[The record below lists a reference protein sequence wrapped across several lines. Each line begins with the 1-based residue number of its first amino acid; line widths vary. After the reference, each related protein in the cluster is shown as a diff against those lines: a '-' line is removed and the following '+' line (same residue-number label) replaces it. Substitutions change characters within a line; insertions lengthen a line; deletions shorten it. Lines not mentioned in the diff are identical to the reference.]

1 MCLLPPLTAPGT
13 WNDEMAAKEYPLE
26 NVRNIGII
34 AHIDAGKTT
43 TSERILYYTGK
54 TYKIGEVHEGA
65 ATMDYMAQEQ
75 ERGITITAAATVCF
89 WKDIQINLIDTPGHI
104 DFTAEVQRS
113 LRVLDGGVVVFDG
126 VAGVE
131 PQSETVWRQADK
143 YEVPRICFVNKLDRM
158 GASLIRCIDMIVE
171 RLAAKPLQMQLNDG
185 LEGEFKGIVDLLHMR
200 YFTFTGDK
208 GEDIHEGDVPE
219 YLLDDAN
226 RLREKMI
233 ETVAETDD
241 ALLEKYLAGEV
252 PTIEELAPA
261 IRRGTIERKFFPV
274 FCGSALKN
282 KGVQLVLDAVHDYLP
297 SPLDI
302 VAQPAIDTNTDQ
314 PVLRSADVKQP
325 FAALVFKVI
334 SDPTG
339 MGKLAFFRV
348 YSGAINQGDIVLNS
362 TKNKQERM
370 SRMYQMHANKR
381 EAIATVSAGNIG
393 VAQGLKDSIT
403 GDTLCDPDHP
413 VLLETISFPDPVVK
427 LAIEPKTAT
436 DQDKMGKALKALSD
450 EDPTLHVATDVE
462 TGQTTL
468 AGMGELHLDVIVDRM
483 KREYA
488 VEVRVGKPMVAYRE
502 SITRPAR
509 ARHVYKRQ
517 TGGKGQFGDVGL
529 EIEPNEKGKGFEF
542 LNEIVGGTIPREY
555 IPAVEKGIREA
566 LEGGVI
572 AGYPMVDIKVH
583 LVDGSFHEVDS
594 SEMAFKIAGS
604 MAVKDAVAKAG
615 GVLLEPM
622 MRVEVTVPEDYTG
635 TVVGNL
641 NSRRGMIN
649 SIDQRGNAQAVNSFV
664 PLSEMFGYAT
674 DLRGMTQ
681 GRGNFVMEFDH
692 YAELPKNLAA
702 ELVKGEDGKK

>member
-1 MCLLPPLTAPGT
+1 MV
-13 WNDEMAAKEYPLE
+13 KEYPLE
-26 NVRNIGII
+26 KIRNIGII

-143 YEVPRICFVNKLDRM
+143 YGVPRICFVNKLDRT
-158 GASLIRCIDMIVE
+158 GASMDRCVEMIVD
-171 RLAAKPLQMQLNDG
+171 RLAAKPLVMQLNDG
-185 LEGEFKGIVDLLHMR
+185 LESDFKGIVDLLNMR
-200 YFTFTGDK
+200 YFTFTGEK
-208 GEDIHEGDVPE
+208 GEDVHEGDVPE
-219 YLLDDAN
+219 RLLAPAN
-226 RLREKMI
+226 VLREKLI
-233 ETVAETDD
+233 ETVSETDD

-252 PTIEELAPA
+252 PTIEELKPA
-261 IRRGTIERKFFPV
+261 IRRGCIDRKFFPV

-282 KGVQLVLDAVHDYLP
+282 KGVQLILDAVSDFLP

-302 VAQPAIDTNTDQ
+302 EPQTAID
-314 PVLRSADVKQP
+314 VKNGGEVMRPPDPKAP
-325 FAALVFKVI
+325 FSSLVFKVI
-334 SDPTG
+334 TDPTG
-339 MGKLAFFRV
+339 MGKLSFFRV
-348 YSGAINQGDIVLNS
+348 YSGRVSQGETVLNS
-362 TKNKQERM
+362 TKGKQERM
-370 SRMYQMHANKR
+370 ARLYQMHANKR
-381 EAIATVSAGNIG
+381 EAITEVSAGNIG
-393 VAQGLKDSIT
+393 VAQGLKESIT
-403 GDTLCDPDHP
+403 GDTLCDLSQP

-427 LAIEPKTAT
+427 LAIEPKSVN
-436 DQDKMGKALKALSD
+436 DQDKMGRALKALSD
-450 EDPTLHVATDVE
+450 EDPTLHVATDEE

-488 VEVRVGKPMVAYRE
+488 VEVRVGRPMVAYRE
-502 SITRPAR
+502 TITRAAR
-509 ARHVYKRQ
+509 QRTVFKRQ
-517 TGGKGQFGDVGL
+517 SGGKGQFGDVSI
-529 EIEPNEKGKGFEF
+529 EIEPSDKGKGFVF
-542 LNEIVGGTIPREY
+542 LNEIVGGSIPKEY

-572 AGYPMVDIKVH
+572 AGYPMVDVTVH

-604 MAVKDAVAKAG
+604 MAIKEAVSKAG
-615 GVLLEPM
+615 GVILEPM
-622 MRVEVTVPEDYTG
+622 MKVEVIVPEDFTG
-635 TVVGNL
+635 SVVGDL
-641 NSRRGMIN
+641 NSRRGLIN
-649 SIDQRGNAQAVNSFV
+649 SIEQRGNAQAVNGHV

-681 GRGNFVMEFDH
+681 GRGQFVMEFD
-692 YAELPKNLAA
+692 YYSELPRNLAD
-702 ELVKGEDGKK
+702 ELVHGKAGKDGKK

>member
-1 MCLLPPLTAPGT
+1 
-13 WNDEMAAKEYPLE
+13 MATKEYPLE
-26 NVRNIGII
+26 KVRNIGII

-143 YEVPRICFVNKLDRM
+143 YGVPRICFVNKLDRM
-158 GASLIRCIDMIVE
+158 GASLDRCIGMIID
-171 RLAAKPLQMQLNDG
+171 RLAAKPVQMQLNDG
-185 LEGEFKGIVDLLHMR
+185 LEGNFKGIVDLLRMR
-200 YFTFTGDK
+200 YFTFHGEKGD
-208 GEDIHEGDVPE
+208 EIRESDVPAH
-219 YLLDDAN
+219 LLDEAKS
-226 RLREKMI
+226 LREKMVEAI
-233 ETVAETDD
+233 SETDD
-241 ALLEKYLAGEV
+241 GLLEKYLAGEQ
-252 PTIEELAPA
+252 PTVEELVPA
-261 IRRGTIERKFFPV
+261 IRRGVIERKFFPV

-282 KGVQLVLDAVHDYLP
+282 KGVQLVLDAVRDYLP

-302 VAQPAIDTNTDQ
+302 KPQVAIDYNTKAEAI
-314 PVLRSADVKQP
+314 RKADPKEP
-325 FAALVFKVI
+325 FSALVFKVI

-348 YSGAINQGDIVLNS
+348 YSGTVKQGDTVLNA
-362 TKNKQERM
+362 TTGKTERM

-381 EAIATVSAGNIG
+381 EPIEVVSAGNIG
-393 VAQGLKDSIT
+393 VAQGLKDAIT
-403 GDTLCDPDHP
+403 GHTLTSQDKP
-413 VLLETISFPDPVVK
+413 VLLESISFPDPVVK
-427 LAIEPKTAT
+427 IAVEPKTTT

-450 EDPTLHVATDVE
+450 EDPTLHMATDQE
-462 TGQTTL
+462 TGQTTI
-468 AGMGELHLDVIVDRM
+468 AGMGELHLEVIVDRM
-483 KREYA
+483 KREYG
-488 VEVRVGKPMVAYRE
+488 VEVRTGKPQVAYRE
-502 SITRPAR
+502 SITRPAK
-509 ARHVYKRQ
+509 ARHVFKRQ
-517 TGGKGQFGDVGL
+517 TGGKGQFGDVAI
-529 EIEPNEKGKGFEF
+529 EIEPAEKGKGFVF
-542 LNEIVGGTIPREY
+542 LNEIVGGAIPREY
-555 IPAVEKGIREA
+555 IPAVEKGIKEA
-566 LEGGVI
+566 LEGGII
-572 AGYPMVDIKVH
+572 AGYPMVDVVVR

-604 MAVKDAVAKAG
+604 MAIKDAVAKASA
-615 GVLLEPM
+615 VLLEPM

-635 TVVGNL
+635 SVVGNL
-641 NSRRGMIN
+641 NARRGMIN
-649 SIDQRGNAQAVNSFV
+649 SMEQRGNANAVNAHV
-664 PLSEMFGYAT
+664 PLSEMFGYAS

-692 YAELPKNLAA
+692 YAQLPRNLAE
-702 ELVKGEDGKK
+702 ELMKGEDKK